1 MIDLGKQALANR
13 PLVHFIIAI
22 LLIGGGFAFNNM
34 SKLEDPEI
42 KVKQAMVIT
51 AYPGASAYE
60 VELEVSDL
68 LEKSIRSMDFIDAVI
83 SRSMNDLSMIT
94 VELISEAPDDEVEQ
108 YWDLL
113 RRKVNDVQ
121 SSLPSGAMPSIIKDD
136 FGDMYGMFY
145 AITTEGFGDRE
156 LSKYTEMIKREIQS
170 IKGIGDIQVY
180 GEREE
185 CINVELI
192 EEKMANLGVHPIE
205 VLATLSDQS
214 QTVYSGYYE
223 TGDYRLRVTV
233 NDKYKTVDDIQN
245 LLLQGHEDDQLYL
258 RDIAKVSVDYEDP
271 TLNQMSYDG
280 KHAFGLAISAE
291 KGTDITKLGRKVETK
306 IEELKETRIPAGIEF
321 HKVFFQPDRVKDSL
335 GSFLLNLLESV
346 IIVVVVLMFVMGFRS
361 GLIIGTSLIIIVTG
375 SFLLLNLF
383 DGTLQRVSL
392 AAFILAMGML
402 VDNAIVV
409 IDGILVNLQ
418 RGVKRTEALTSIGRQ
433 TGAALLGAT
442 LIAILAF
449 FPIFLSPDKAGV
461 YVRDL
466 FIVLAVSLLLSWILA
481 LTHVPIMADNLF
493 KNLKS
498 KNEGEIYNSKFH
510 KALRTT
516 LSWCLKN
523 RAITVSIA
531 LFLVGCSIFCYRFL
545 PQGFFPDMTYDQLY
559 MEYKLDEGVNN
570 TKVIEDLKEI
580 ENYLMSRD
588 EITHITRSI
597 GGTPARYNLVR
608 SIADP
613 SLSYGELI
621 IDFKDSKSLVA
632 SMEEIQEYLSTNYP
646 HAYVRLKRYNLMY
659 MKYPIE
665 AQFSGPDPAVLKEL
679 CSQAEAIMDTCPKTY
694 LVKNDWEPRT
704 PVITANFNQPI
715 ARNMGLTR
723 QDVGIS
729 MLSATGGIPANV
741 FYCGEKRQTI
751 YLKSVDNNGNPIEG
765 LENSPVFS
773 MMPNLRD
780 LNKKTLQGII
790 NGSISEEDILE
801 AAMRTVPLN
810 QAVDGITVEWEDPVV
825 IRYNGQRAIRAQ
837 CDPVPG
843 VGAEEARQ
851 SIIKKIEAIKLPPG
865 YSLQW
870 FGEHKASTE
879 SMENLFKSYPLAIV
893 LMIAILIMLF
903 KDYKKPLIIL
913 CCLPLILIGVVFSV
927 LISGKTFG
935 FVAIVGALGIIG
947 MMVKNGIVLMDEV
960 TLQINQGT
968 EPTTALLNS
977 SVSRF
982 RAVAMASLTTILGMI
997 PLLTDDMFGSLAVT
1011 IMGGL
1016 FVGTMII
1023 LLIIPVLYS
1032 LFFRIK
1038 IQIPQEK

>member
-1 MIDLGKQALANR
+1 MIDLGKLALANR
-13 PLVHFIIAI
+13 PLVHFLIAI
-22 LLIGGGFAFNNM
+22 LLIGGFLAFRSM

-42 KVKQAMVIT
+42 KVKQAMIIT
-51 AYPGASAYE
+51 PYPGASAYE
-60 VELEVSDL
+60 VELEVTDL
-68 LEKSIRSMDFIDAVI
+68 LEKSIRSMNHLDAVS

-94 VELISEAPDDEVEQ
+94 VELTSEAPDDEVEQ

-113 RRKVNDVQ
+113 RRKVSNVQ
-121 SSLPSGAMPSIIKDD
+121 SQLPKGAMASIVRDD

-156 LSKYTEMIKREIQS
+156 LARYIEMIKREVQS
-170 IKGIGDIQVY
+170 IKGIGNIEVY

-185 CINVELI
+185 CINIELI

-205 VLATLSDQS
+205 VLSTLSDQN

-233 NDKYKTVDDIQN
+233 NNKYKVVDDISN

-258 RDIAKVSVDYEDP
+258 RDIANVYSDYEN
-271 TLNQMSYDG
+271 TTMNQMWYDG
-280 KHAFGLAISAE
+280 KRAFGFAISAE
-291 KGTDITKLGRKVETK
+291 KGTDITKLGREVEEK
-306 IEELKETRIPAGIEF
+306 IAELEESRIPAGINF
-321 HKVFFQPDRVKDSL
+321 HKVFFQPDRVKESL
-335 GSFLLNLLESV
+335 GSFLINLMESV
-346 IIVVVVLMFVMGFRS
+346 IIVVIVLMFAMGFRS
-361 GLIIGTSLIIIVTG
+361 GLIIGISLVTIVFG
-375 SFLLLNLF
+375 SFLVLNLF

-392 AAFILAMGML
+392 ASFILAMGML
-402 VDNAIVV
+402 VDNAIVI

-418 RGVKRTEALTSIGRQ
+418 RGMKRSEALTSIGRQ
-433 TGAALLGAT
+433 TGMALLGAT

-449 FPIFLSPDKAGV
+449 FPIFLSPDQAGV

-481 LTHVPIMADNLF
+481 LTHVPIMANNLF
-493 KNLKS
+493 KNIRVKS
-498 KNEGEIYNSKFH
+498 VAEMHNSKFYR
-510 KALRTT
+510 ALRTT
-516 LSWCLKN
+516 LSWCLNHKT
-523 RAITVSIA
+523 ITVLIA
-531 LFLVGCSIFCYRFL
+531 IFLVGSSIYCYRFL

-580 ENYLMSRD
+580 EEYLNSRD
-588 EITHITRSI
+588 EITHITTSI

-621 IDFKDSKSLVA
+621 IDFKNPKLLVQ

-665 AQFSGPDPAVLKEL
+665 AQFSGPDPEVLKEL
-679 CSQAEAIMDTCPKTY
+679 CSQAEAIMESSPKTY
-694 LVKNDWEPRT
+694 LVRNDWEPKMLN
-704 PVITANFNQPI
+704 ITANFNQPI

-723 QDVGIS
+723 QDVGVSI
-729 MLSATGGIPANV
+729 LTATGGIPADA

-751 YLKSVDNNGNPIEG
+751 YLKSVDNKGNPIEG
-765 LENSPVFS
+765 LENAPIFS
-773 MMPNLRD
+773 MLPNLKQ
-780 LNKKTLQGII
+780 LNKKTLEGII
-790 NGSISEEDILE
+790 NGSISEEDILSS
-801 AAMRTVPLN
+801 AIGTVPLN
-810 QAVDGITVEWEDPVV
+810 QAVDGITSEWEDPLVL
-825 IRYNGQRAIRAQ
+825 RYNGQRAIRAQ

-843 VGAEEARQ
+843 TGAEEARQ
-851 SIIKKIEAIKLPPG
+851 AIKKEIESIELPPG
-865 YSLQW
+865 YSLKW
-870 FGEHKASTE
+870 FGERKASTE
-879 SMENLFKSYPLAIV
+879 SMENLFSNYPLAIV
-893 LMIAILIMLF
+893 LMISILIMLF
-903 KDYKKPLIIL
+903 KDYRKPLVIL
-913 CCLPLILIGVVFSV
+913 CCLPLIVIGVVFSV
-927 LISGKTFG
+927 LLSGKTFG

-960 TLQINQGT
+960 TLQINKGT
-968 EPTTALLNS
+968 EPNAALLES
-977 SVSRF
+977 AASRF
-982 RAVAMASLTTILGMI
+982 RPVVMASLTTILGMI
-997 PLLTDDMFGSLAVT
+997 PLLSDDMFGSLAVT

-1023 LLIIPVLYS
+1023 LLFIPVLYS
-1032 LFFRIK
+1032 IFFRIK
-1038 IQIPQEK
+1038 PQRTQEK